1 MARQGQSGLAPY
13 DHQLE
18 ERVDAHSFIS
28 VLAYHLLAW
37 IHHQLEGCGDTREWK
52 TIRRILSTHSL
63 VSTIL
68 PLNDGTI
75 LQVRKLSVPDTAQAL
90 IFQQLGSIG
99 NAPARRKNRA

>member
-18 ERVDAHSFIS
+18 ERIDAHSFIS
-28 VLAYHLLAW
+28 VLAY
-37 IHHQLEGCGDTREWK
+37 HQLEGCGDTREWK

-75 LQVRKLSVPDTAQAL
+75 LQVRKPSVPDTAQAL
-90 IFQQLGSIG
+90 IFQQLGIDWKRACLAQESIM
-99 NAPARRKNRA
+99 KSIL